1 MALSEKRFRLRHPG
15 NGLAVVLYRHHLH
28 IVLVILLALNSG
40 AMCAEWSQYRAGDQK
55 TGIAVQEMVTQLIP
69 RFELGLWSD
78 ANGETIFTASSAV
91 VGGATIY
98 VGTSSGDV
106 VAVEGKSGTESW
118 RVATQGPI
126 TGAPI
131 AYGET
136 VVVAST
142 DGTLRALDG
151 AANGAELWR
160 FSPPG
165 PLAGSPT

>member
-1 MALSEKRFRLRHPG
+1 MLNMVASSASWCGDWYQCQSE
-15 NGLAVVLYRHHLH
+15 
-28 IVLVILLALNSG
+28 
-40 AMCAEWSQYRAGDQK
+40 SQKD
-55 TGIAVQEMVTQLIP
+55 GIAVREKLTQLAP
-69 RFELGLWSD
+69 QFEINLMGD
-78 ANGETIFTASSAV
+78 AGGETVFTTSSAV

-118 RVATQGPI
+118 RAPLQGPI